1 MDLAFSH
8 RIGFVKEGED
18 VGSIIHSLLALFDT
32 LRFLTTYPGLQKLI
46 NHKWVAPVLS
56 SKPTDDSGPGLVR
69 GVSWSAM
76 RCPVT
81 GLYYSALTISL

>member
-8 RIGFVKEGED
+8 TVGFVKEGND

-32 LRFLTTYPGLQKLI
+32 LRFLTTYPGLQKFI
-46 NHKWVAPVLS
+46 NHEWVSPILS

-69 GVSWSAM
+69 GVSFESIDM
-76 RCPVT
+76 PSPPI
-81 GLYYSALTISL
+81 YTIL